1 VDEIQRALADRGG
14 VGRRL
19 LALLEQDERSGVR
32 QLAVG
37 ERVRWRRRQAERRR
51 CQVMRDLENQFRAE
65 GAIRLAG
72 VDEVGRGCLAGPV
85 VAAAVILPPD
95 PQGLEELDDSKAL
108 DAETR
113 ERLRERI
120 VAIAVDWS
128 VGLVDAEVI
137 DRINILEASMEAMR
151 LALASLQAPPDQV
164 LVDGNRAPGSG
175 LPETMLIGGDARSL
189 SIAAASVVAKVHRD
203 AMMVAFDAQFPGFEF
218 ASNKGYASALHR
230 EAIQRLGPCIL
241 HRRSFRPLA

>member
-1 VDEIQRALADRGG
+1 
-14 VGRRL
+14 
-19 LALLEQDERSGVR
+19 
-32 QLAVG
+32 
-37 ERVRWRRRQAERRR
+37 
-51 CQVMRDLENQFRAE
+51 
-65 GAIRLAG
+65 
-72 VDEVGRGCLAGPV
+72 
-85 VAAAVILPPD
+85 VILPPD